1 MDYSYLVTPLLA
13 WLVAG
18 SLKFLVNSA
27 RAGRLAFDLVGYG
40 GLPSTHCAVVASTAT
55 LIALREGLAH
65 PAFGLALTLLI
76 IVVLD
81 AGSLRRQVGH
91 HASALNR
98 LLSSNP
104 QHKRLRERMGH
115 SHIEVAAVV
124 ITGCLVAVVVESGI
138 LGL

>member
-1 MDYSYLVTPLLA
+1 MDYSYLLTPLGA

-27 RAGRLAFDLVGYG
+27 RAGRLAFDLIGYG
-40 GLPSTHCAVVASTAT
+40 GLPSTHCAVVGSTAA
-55 LIALREGLAH
+55 LIALREGIGH
-65 PAFGLALTLLI
+65 PAFGVAVTLLL

-81 AGSLRRQVGH
+81 AGSLRRQVGD

-98 LLSSNP
+98 MSHADP

-115 SHIEVAAVV
+115 SPLEIVAGVV
-124 ITGCLVAVVVESGI
+124 TGCLVAALVDSGI
-138 LGL
+138 LSF

>member
-1 MDYSYLVTPLLA
+1 MDYSYLLTPLLA

-18 SLKFLVNSA
+18 SLKFLVNSV
-27 RAGRLAFDLVGYG
+27 RAGRLAFDLIGYG

-55 LIALREGLAH
+55 LLALREGIDH
-65 PAFGLALTLLI
+65 PAFGVALTLLI

-98 LLSSNP
+98 LLGSDP
-104 QHKRLRERMGH
+104 QHKPLRERMGH
-115 SHIEVAAVV
+115 NYVEIVAGV
-124 ITGCLVAVVVESGI
+124 ITGCLVAALVDSGI
-138 LGL
+138 PGF